1 MYNSGY
7 SQANFGLA
15 AKKIHKSKGKS
26 CGYYMKI
33 VFFFSS
39 LIQSLIIVSLVLFL
53 VYGQPE
59 QTMEEKRLQELDK
72 SVSDLTMQNHVLRE
86 NGKNLTKQ
94 LNVTLTAKLSN
105 DKILGELRKL
115 ANTSSATIRMM
126 QSRMSQCEIE
136 RRMPA
141 APRACPPAFCPDP
154 NENNRRLQAML
165 QQSEEML
172 KLVKANFTQTMEIM
186 KTELE
191 NSNKDKDRYHLEAI
205 GLRRDKAFLQDELNL
220 YEKKCKEDFVASLQG
235 IPSVTKEFLKRIDD
249 LFSKH
254 ISFQLSCEK
263 QKSQLEDIR
272 ENCSSLSRDVENK
285 LQSYLNIVGNQF
297 TKINGENSKYVTE
310 NRRLREDADW
320 CSQNRS
326 TMIRENRKI
335 LEQIQLKN
343 DQDTERCLLE
353 NRKLQGENKLKED
366 LLSVKEKEI
375 KMLTYN
381 VETLNTSL
389 ASCKLMRNPF
399 VPNPVG
405 LPNMPNAGGP
415 GLSSTG
421 SGKPNMGWPGTGSTG
436 AGFPNL
442 SGAGS
447 STRWGSVGSS
457 VTGPFSTS
465 LGGTGTLTT
474 GLGNTGLSGA
484 GSSRTGIAQTGTSGV
499 GGLGLGLTGFGSA
512 GSSVSRTGN
521 MGTSGTGSIAFSSA
535 GSNGVGTGKPAIG
548 VAGFGP
554 VGSNT
559 PVFVGNLGGGRT
571 TAGGTDNQMLNQAQ
585 INLHLK
591 ELHRYSLPN

>member
-1 MYNSGY
+1 MYNSGF
-7 SQANFGLA
+7 SRANFGLA

-59 QTMEEKRLQELDK
+59 QTMEEKRLQELYK
-72 SVSDLTMQNHVLRE
+72 SVSDLTMINHVLRE

-94 LNVTLTAKLSN
+94 LNVTLSAKLSN

-115 ANTSSATIRMM
+115 ANTSATTIKMM
-126 QSRMSQCEIE
+126 HSRMSQCEIE
-136 RRMPA
+136 RRLPT
-141 APRACPPAFCPDP
+141 APYACPSAFCPDP

-172 KLVKANFTQTMEIM
+172 KLVKANFTQTMAIM

-205 GLRRDKAFLQDELNL
+205 GLRRDKAFLQDELKL

-310 NRRLREDADW
+310 NRRLREDTDW
-320 CSQNRS
+320 CNQNRS
-326 TMIRENRKI
+326 AMIRENRNI

-353 NRKLQGENKLKED
+353 NRRLQGENKLKED

-381 VETLNTSL
+381 FETLNTSL

-399 VPNPVG
+399 VPNPIG

-415 GLSSTG
+415 GLRSTG
-421 SGKPNMGWPGTGSTG
+421 LGKPNMSSTA
-436 AGFPNL
+436 AGFPSL

-447 STRWGSVGSS
+447 RWGSVGSS

-499 GGLGLGLTGFGSA
+499 GGLGLGLTRFGSA
-512 GSSVSRTGN
+512 GSSVSTTEN
-521 MGTSGTGSIAFSSA
+521 MGISGTGSIAFSSA

-548 VAGFGP
+548 VVGFGP

-559 PVFVGNLGGGRT
+559 PVFVGTLGGGRT
-571 TAGGTDNQMLNQAQ
+571 TAGRTDNQVLNQAQ

>member
-1 MYNSGY
+1 MYNSAY
-7 SQANFGLA
+7 SKTNFGLA

-59 QTMEEKRLQELDK
+59 QTVEEKRLQELDK

-86 NGKNLTKQ
+86 NGKNLSKQ
-94 LNVTLTAKLSN
+94 LNATLTAKLSN

-115 ANTSSATIRMM
+115 ANTSSATIRIM
-126 QSRMSQCEIE
+126 QSRMGDID
-136 RRMPA
+136 RRMPQP
-141 APRACPPAFCPDP
+141 PRPCPPMFCPDP
-154 NENNRRLQAML
+154 NDNNRRLQTIL
-165 QQSEEML
+165 QQSQEML
-172 KLVKANFTQTMEIM
+172 KLVKANFTQKIYTM

-191 NSNKDKDRYHLEAI
+191 ISNKDKDRYHLEAI
-205 GLRRDKAFLQDELNL
+205 GLRRDKAFLQEELNL

-235 IPSVTKEFLKRIDD
+235 IPNVTKEFLKRIDD

-254 ISFQLSCEK
+254 ISFQLSCDK
-263 QKSQLEDIR
+263 QKNQLEDIR

-285 LQSYLNIVGNQF
+285 LQSYLNIVGNQI

-320 CSQNRS
+320 CNQNRS
-326 TMIRENRKI
+326 SMIRENRKI
-335 LEQIQLKN
+335 LEKNQLQH
-343 DQDTERCLLE
+343 DEDTERHLLE
-353 NRKLQGENKLKED
+353 NRKLQGENKLKDD

-375 KMLTYN
+375 NMLNYN
-381 VETLNTSL
+381 IETLNNSL
-389 ASCKLMRNPF
+389 ANCKLMRNAF
-399 VPNPVG
+399 VPNPAG
-405 LPNMPNAGGP
+405 SPNMPYAGGP

-421 SGKPNMGWPGTGSTG
+421 LGKPNMVWPGTGSTG
-436 AGFPNL
+436 SGFPSL

-447 STRWGSVGSS
+447 SARWGSTG

-474 GLGNTGLSGA
+474 GLGNTGLSGP

-499 GGLGLGLTGFGSA
+499 GGIGPGLTGIGSA
-512 GSSVSRTGN
+512 GSSAGATGN
-521 MGTSGTGSIAFSSA
+521 MGASGTGSTAFSSA
-535 GSNGVGTGKPAIG
+535 GSNAIGMGKPGLGGTGY
-548 VAGFGP
+548 GP

-559 PVFVGNLGGGRT
+559 PLFGGALGGGRT